1 MNKARRAELNRI
13 INAIQELKNDL
24 EIVHDEE
31 EEAMDN
37 MPESLQDFD
46 RYCAMEEAVDNMD
59 NAIDELDDVIEYLE
73 SAME

>member
-13 INAIQELKNDL
+13 INAIQDLKSDL

-37 MPESLQDFD
+37 MPESLQDSD
-46 RYCAMEEAVDNMD
+46 RYCAMEEAVDSMD
-59 NAIDELDDVIEYLE
+59 NALDELDDVIEYLE

>member
-1 MNKARRAELNRI
+1 MNKARRVSLNRI
-13 INAIQELKNDL
+13 INALTELKDDL
-24 EIVHDEE
+24 ETVKGEE

-37 MPESLQDFD
+37 MPESLQDSD

>member
-24 EIVHDEE
+24 EVVHDEE
-31 EEAMDN
+31 EDAMDN
-37 MPESLQDFD
+37 MPESLQDSD
-46 RYCAMEEAVDNMD
+46 RYYAMEEAVDSMD
-59 NAIDELDDVIEYLE
+59 DALDELDEVIEFLE